1 MGGVIMKTQIILLNN
16 PVDKKHSV
24 CYKAHDKEAPVQSI
38 YLMRSAFKPEKAPKT
53 IKVTIEEVL

>member
-1 MGGVIMKTQIILLNN
+1 MKTQIILLNN